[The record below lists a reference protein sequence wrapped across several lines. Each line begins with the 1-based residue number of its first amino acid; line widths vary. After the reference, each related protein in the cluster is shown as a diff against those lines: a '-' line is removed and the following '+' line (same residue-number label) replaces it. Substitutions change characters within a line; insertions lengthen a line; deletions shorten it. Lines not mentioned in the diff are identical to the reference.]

1 MDILKTK
8 RKVVLAAFGR
18 LYNTLNEAVS
28 NWDPGNRDDSKIW
41 ANLELLREKAD
52 ELAKMDEEVMNL
64 LLQEEALE
72 EDLDKE
78 MQSADEYASKY
89 KRISLYVQKH
99 VSTAIK
105 VEEDSNSIL
114 NVNKRKFQLPTLEFK
129 KFGGDVKDW
138 LTFWSQFKKIV
149 EDPEIDDADKFQYL
163 LQATTPKTRAQEV
176 VESFPPIGSNYS
188 KAMECL

>member
-89 KRISLYVQKH
+89 KRISLYVQKR

-105 VEEDSNSIL
+105 VEEDSNSFLI
-114 NVNKRKFQLPTLEFK
+114 VNMRKFQLPTLEFK
-129 KFGGDVKDW
+129 KFGSDVKDW